1 MFVKIHKSND
11 RNIVA
16 ICDEDL
22 IGKEISEGDINLMIT
37 ERFYKGDKLSKE
49 EIIKIMKNSLN
60 LNIVGKKSIKLALDN
75 NIIEKDS
82 IIKINKIPHA
92 QVYRLEWKNT

>member
-1 MFVKIHKSND
+1 MFVKIHKSVD
-11 RNIVA
+11 RHIVA

-22 IGKEISEGDINLMIT
+22 IGKEISEGDLNLNIT

-49 EIIKIMKNSLN
+49 KIIEIMKNSIN
-60 LNIVGKKSIKLALDN
+60 LNIVGKNSIKLALDN

-82 IIKINKIPHA
+82 IIEIDKIPHA
-92 QVYRLEWKNT
+92 QVYQLE

>member
-92 QVYRLEWKNT
+92 QVYRLE

>member
-22 IGKEISEGDINLMIT
+22 IGKEISEGDLNLNIT
-37 ERFYKGDKLSKE
+37 ERFYKGEKLPEE
-49 EIIKIMKNSLN
+49 EIIEIMKNSVN

-82 IIKINKIPHA
+82 IIEIKKIPHA
-92 QVYRLEWKNT
+92 QVYQLE